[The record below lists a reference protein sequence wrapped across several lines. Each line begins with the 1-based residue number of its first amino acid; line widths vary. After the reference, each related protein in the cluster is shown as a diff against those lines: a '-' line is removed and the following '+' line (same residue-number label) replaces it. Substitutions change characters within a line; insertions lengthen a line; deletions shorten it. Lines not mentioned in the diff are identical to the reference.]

1 MTIRLRLAML
11 FAAVFLVAGAGL
23 LALNYVLVRDH
34 LPAQNVSARN
44 AQDVISRAQRLVG
57 APKLPDDQRQL
68 VEQVATANVAQ
79 ATALIVD
86 HPNYPPPLAQLL
98 FSDLPNAARADALH
112 QLVVQSIVAL
122 AIMLVVSGG
131 LGWFVAGRALRPLHD
146 ITDTA
151 QHISATN
158 LHDRIAR
165 YGPDDEIKRLADTF
179 DHMLDRLDTAFSS
192 QRLFVANASHELRT
206 PLTIMRTELDVTL
219 RRPDATVEEL
229 RQMGTTVRRVLD
241 RCDQL
246 ITNLLAL
253 AGAEASDV
261 TLTRVDLAVSA
272 GNAVRQR
279 AADIERNGLHAE
291 VELTS
296 APVTANA
303 ALLDRALENL
313 IDNAIVHNHNGG
325 WFRIT
330 TSSDQAVSRLEITS
344 TGAHVSTDDAPTVF
358 EPFHRLNGRT
368 RSARGTGIGLSIVRA
383 VALAHNAVAT
393 ALPNPGGGLIVTI
406 TFPRAPRPDNADD
419 A

>member
-1 MTIRLRLAML
+1 M
-11 FAAVFLVAGAGL
+11 
-23 LALNYVLVRDH
+23 
-34 LPAQNVSARN
+34 
-44 AQDVISRAQRLVG
+44 
-57 APKLPDDQRQL
+57 
-68 VEQVATANVAQ
+68 
-79 ATALIVD
+79 
-86 HPNYPPPLAQLL
+86 
-98 FSDLPNAARADALH
+98 
-112 QLVVQSIVAL
+112 
-122 AIMLVVSGG
+122 
-131 LGWFVAGRALRPLHD
+131 
-146 ITDTA
+146 
-151 QHISATN
+151 
-158 LHDRIAR
+158 
-165 YGPDDEIKRLADTF
+165 
-179 DHMLDRLDTAFSS
+179 AFSS

-279 AADIERNGLHAE
+279 AADIERNELHAE
-291 VELTS
+291 VDLTS

-303 ALLDRALENL
+303 ALLDHALDNL